1 MVMASDQFHTHY
13 NTGYFTSSP
22 MISGSNTLLM
32 EAFRTGVLG
41 EADRAMDSSM
51 LNISL
56 SLPDKPNVCQDL

>member
-1 MVMASDQFHTHY
+1 MVLASDKFHTH
-13 NTGYFTSSP
+13 FTSSP
-22 MISGSNTLLM
+22 MISGSNTLLI

-56 SLPDKPNVCQDL
+56 SLPEKPKFCHDL